1 MKRFLR
7 NLLFLFLGLILGG
20 VATFASAES
29 RDADRSVNT
38 ILGYECKSGATV
50 IIPWAVVTNPYLLCA
65 TGGLYPPSAADGTCR
80 SGSTPGPVACTLVG
94 SSKYIYSCPSGQ
106 NWTLSGAT
114 CTRPDCAA
122 GEVRDANGVCQ
133 SVACPAGQF
142 SSGYYQGSAPAYACA
157 SNGCG
162 VSFTGTYPAGR
173 DAAGNLYA
181 QGSYSYTGGNQGS
194 CTPGQNGSVA
204 APATSSNTLTS
215 TKPGPNGCGAGDG
228 VITSSSGKVACVPQ
242 GTEGSIP
249 AVNEKTS
256 KTETFSDGST
266 KTTTTTEVCTGQGAC
281 ASTTTITI
289 GAASGG
295 GAGIAGTPGAST
307 TGVESGTDADGD
319 GEVDSKGDCDPK
331 SQMCGEP
338 GHGDLYAKKGKS
350 MQTAFTTF
358 SNGLKASPMGQAA
371 TGFFNVSIPSGACP
385 AMSADVAYL
394 GVTVNLADHI
404 CAATAIEV
412 MQMAGAVLLVLATFV
427 AFRWAFL

>member
-1 MKRFLR
+1 MKRFFT
-7 NLLFLFLGLILGG
+7 NLAALVLGLFLGGFCSYALADS
-20 VATFASAES
+20 VA
-29 RDADRSVNT
+29 
-38 ILGYECKSGATV
+38 ATQGR
-50 IIPWAVVTNPYLLCA
+50 WARCVVTQSAPELAFPLTAEITTMY
-65 TGGLYPPSAADGTCR
+65 SAACSAAGGYWH
-80 SGSTPGPVACTLVG
+80 SYQGCTSLPNGAGAVFG
-94 SSKYIYSCPSGQ
+94 CFNGITNNRCPDSSYS
-106 NWTLSGAT
+106 LDMAT
-114 CTRPDCAA
+114 RICSRPDCVAPA
-122 GEVRDANGVCQ
+122 VRLPDGQCAVI
-133 SVACPAGQF
+133 ACPVGQF
-142 SSGYYQGSAPAYACA
+142 SSGYYLGSAPGGACA
-157 SNGCG
+157 PNGCD
-162 VSFTGTYPAGR
+162 VSFTGSYPAGR
-173 DAAGNLYA
+173 DAQGRLYS
-181 QGSYSYTGGNQGS
+181 QGSYSYAGGNQGS
-194 CTPGQNGSVA
+194 CTPGQNGAVA

-266 KTTTTTEVCTGQGAC
+266 KTTTTTEVCTGEGAC
-281 ASTTTITI
+281 SSTTTITI

-295 GAGIAGTPGAST
+295 GAGIAGTPGTST

-338 GHGDLYAKKGKS
+338 GHGDLYAKKGKT
-350 MQTAFTTF
+350 MQSAFTTF

-371 TGFFNVSIPSGACP
+371 TGFFSVSIPSGACP
-385 AMSADVAYL
+385 AMAADVAYL

-404 CAATAIEV
+404 CTTTAIEM